1 MEVVT
6 FGDNFL
12 ALMAFWKKTVT
23 ETITTA
29 SNKRRRKPV
38 WREWLDAAVFAI
50 VAATLI
56 RTFFFEA
63 YTIPTG
69 SMEGTMLVND
79 FLFVS
84 KLAYGPRVPMT
95 PVAVPLVHNTLP
107 IVGGKSYTEAVQ
119 WKYHRIPGFGNV
131 ERNDVVVFNYPCG
144 DTVMTE
150 MPESDYYQACRVNGR
165 ENIISKY
172 KIITRPVDK
181 KENYIKRCIGLP
193 GDVLE
198 IKHARVY
205 INKEPNVLFAHSKL
219 NYIVKTNGKMPMAGE
234 NLEMSQMVNNG
245 VYIYNLENDQVDE
258 LKKAPNVLSVD
269 LWEMYPPGVAPADP
283 GEWVFPLDVA
293 NYKWNRD
300 NFGPLTIPKEG
311 ATVELTPKNISIY
324 RRIIRNYEGNTLEE
338 QDGKFILN
346 GKAATSYTFKM
357 DYYWMMGDNR
367 HNSLDSRYWG
377 FVPIDHI
384 VGKAWFVWLS
394 YGEGGMFKDMRWK
407 RLFHGI
413 HSLEQ

>member
-1 MEVVT
+1 LLLLT
-6 FGDNFL
+6 
-12 ALMAFWKKTVT
+12 AIYQRHMATEINTVKPGEKTTIKKKK
-23 ETITTA
+23 
-29 SNKRRRKPV
+29 SW

-79 FLFVS
+79 YLFVS

-95 PVAVPLVHNTLP
+95 PLAVPLVHNTLP
-107 IVGGKSYTEAVQ
+107 VVGGKSYTEAVEL
-119 WKYHRIPGFGNV
+119 KYHRIPGFGHI

-144 DTVMTE
+144 DTVIE
-150 MPESDYYQACRVNGR
+150 EQPEDDYYRACRMYGR
-165 ENIISKY
+165 DMIMNRF

-181 KENYIKRCIGLP
+181 KENYIKRCIGMP

-198 IKHARVY
+198 IKDARVY
-205 INKEPNVLFAHSKL
+205 INGAPNVLFPHSKL
-219 NYIVKTNGKMPMAGE
+219 NYLVKTTG
-234 NLEMSQMVNNG
+234 MSRAPLVDETIEQSQERPNV
-245 VYIYNLENDQVDE
+245 YNLENDQVEMVRKASNVTSVE
-258 LKKAPNVLSVD
+258 LVKYPAGFAPP
-269 LWEMYPPGVAPADP
+269 EP
-283 GEWVFPLDVA
+283 GEWVFPHDTV
-293 NYKWNRD
+293 NFKWNRD

-311 ATVELTPKNISIY
+311 ATVTLSPQNIALY
-324 RRIIRNYEGNTLEE
+324 RRVIKNYEGNTLVE
-338 QDGKFILN
+338 QDGKYIIN
-346 GKAATSYTFKM
+346 GKEATTYTFKM

-377 FVPIDHI
+377 FVPIDHV

-394 YGEGGMFKDMRWK
+394 YGDGGLLKDMRWK

-413 HSLEQ
+413 HSLEK